1 MDAMSASQASI
12 VAVVA
17 FVTLTQPGHV
27 AKKHLPT
34 GRSDL
39 WIQSL
44 E

>member
-1 MDAMSASQASI
+1 MSASQASI